1 MTYSTYRDLPT
12 YPVTYDNLLHVYII
26 YFLIKYLYYS
36 VLRACQVSR
45 NVSKVGR
52 YVGRSHFFKNFSCKT
67 HSYFYSFYTGGT
79 GG

>member
-1 MTYSTYRDLPT
+1 MTYPTYRDLPT

-36 VLRACQVSR
+36 MLRAYRVLK

-52 YVGRSHFFKNFSCKT
+52 
-67 HSYFYSFYTGGT
+67 
-79 GG
+79 